1 MTRVPR
7 FVFSIEFSVGMLV
20 LLAMIVIGAINPSF
34 WQLQN
39 IFSLL
44 RSNVVIGVMALGV
57 LAVLICGGIDVS
69 FTAVAALGAY
79 AALRLGYVY
88 ASTSAL
94 VPLVIG
100 AAIGGGLGC
109 VNALLIHYIKII
121 PLIATLGTG
130 SIVRGLLLGAI
141 GAKIVNVDKMPPG
154 LMDAGGVQL
163 FTVTGADGSKVGLPA
178 VFLAYVAIAVLMHL
192 FLTRTMAGRS
202 LFAVGGDPEAA
213 SRIGFDVGYA
223 RLIAYGL
230 AGALAG
236 LAGVTHA
243 ALNWVGEPRAFDNM
257 TLDVLAAV
265 ILGGASIFGGRG
277 SVIGTMIGVFML
289 VLISNSL
296 IVLGIPT
303 TWQRV
308 LLGVVIIVV
317 TGVTC
322 VRRVQ
327 E

>member
-79 AALRLGYVY
+79 VALRLGYVY

-100 AAIGGGLGC
+100 VAIGGGLGC

-163 FTVTGADGSKVGLPA
+163 FTVAGADGSKVGLPA

-192 FLTRTMAGRS
+192 FLTRTMVGRS

-213 SRIGFDVGYA
+213 SRIGFNVGYA

-317 TGVTC
+317 TGVTY

>member
-20 LLAMIVIGAINPSF
+20 LLAMVVIGAVNPSF
-34 WQLQN
+34 WQLEN

-44 RSNVVIGVMALGV
+44 RSNVVIGIMALGV
-57 LAVLICGGIDVS
+57 LTVLNCGGIDVS
-69 FTAVAALGAY
+69 FTAFAAFAAY
-79 AALRLGYVY
+79 VSLRLGYTY
-88 ASTSAL
+88 ASSSAL
-94 VPLVIG
+94 VPL
-100 AAIGGGLGC
+100 AIGTAVGALLGC
-109 VNALLIHYIKII
+109 VNALVIHKIKIV
-121 PLIATLGTG
+121 PLIATLATG

-141 GAKIVNVDKMPPG
+141 GAKIVNVDKMPSG
-154 LMDAGGVQL
+154 LMDAGNIQL
-163 FTVTGADGSKVGLPA
+163 FTVTGADGSKLGLPA
-178 VFLAYVAIAVLMHL
+178 VFLAYVAIAILMHL
-192 FLTRTMAGRS
+192 FLTRTLVGRS

-213 SRIGFDVGYA
+213 SRVGFDVGYA
-223 RLIAYGL
+223 RIVAYGL

-243 ALNWVGEPRAFDNM
+243 ALNWVGEPRAFDSL

-296 IVLGIPT
+296 IILGIPT

-308 LLGVVIIVV
+308 LLGLVIIVI
-317 TGVTC
+317 TGAIY